1 MNVKTC
7 ADIEPLV
14 TALVDG
20 EAAPDERAAVA
31 EHLAACRVC
40 RSRADA
46 ERGARAILR
55 ARAPELRVQAPPAV
69 RERCRAAAA
78 SRPAPVSRAA
88 AWRRHPVAVPMTI
101 AATLAM
107 LLGGLTISSLS
118 DRLQVALAAQLT
130 LEHVKCFAFARPAGT
145 TDPGPVAASLEREYG
160 WSVKVPGG
168 SPDQRLELLGA
179 RRCLYSEGQMAHL
192 MYRLGGRPLS
202 LFVLFDARHP
212 EHVFEIMGHEAIVWT
227 DQGRTYALVGPD
239 SPTEMQRVAT
249 YVRSALR

>member
-1 MNVKTC
+1 MDVKTC
-7 ADIEPLV
+7 TEIEPLV
-14 TALVDG
+14 TAVVDG
-20 EAAPDERAAVA
+20 EAAPDDRAAVA
-31 EHLAACRVC
+31 DHLAACAVC

-46 ERGARAILR
+46 ERGARTIMR
-55 ARAPELRVQAPPAV
+55 ATAPRLRVPAPPAV
-69 RERCRAAAA
+69 HQRCRSALA
-78 SRPAPVSRAA
+78 SRPSPASRAA
-88 AWRRHPVAVPMTI
+88 AWRRHPIAVPMTI
-101 AATLAM
+101 AATLVM

-130 LEHVKCFAFARPAGT
+130 LEHVKCFAFATPDGT
-145 TDPGPVAASLEREYG
+145 TEPGVVAASLERQYG
-160 WSVKVPGG
+160 WTVKVPGG
-168 SPDQRLELLGA
+168 STDQRLELLGA

-239 SPTEMQRVAT
+239 SPTDMQRIAT